1 MNSINKTIVRREVVK
16 ELSKKPIRTKKDIRP
31 VSVRVIRKIQENRPS
46 FWRRH
51 RDFIIITTLLTAVS
65 IYRRYRER
73 KHANSLAI
81 QRNDRML
88 KSFQK
93 IIDNKLRRPT
103 N

>member
-1 MNSINKTIVRREVVK
+1 MNSTNQTIVRREVVK
-16 ELSKKPIRTKKDIRP
+16 ELSKKPIRAKKDIRP
-31 VSVRVIRKIQENRPS
+31 VSVRVIQENRPS